1 MPWCTDSLTSVNIF
15 WLRWRRVT
23 SCVAQRDLAAISEQV
38 ETITKEAERLIGL
51 FPDAQEHIAAKH
63 EEMVQAWNG
72 LVEKATHRKE
82 KLHQAE
88 QLQMY
93 FNDYRELTWVVIVS
107 FLCFGWFV
115 FRADWHYQSLT
126 MVNIFM
132 TITWCKLEHV
142 HDNHLMQ
149 IKTCLWQSPDS
160 N

>member
-1 MPWCTDSLTSVNIF
+1 MPPLQYELVWSVLKYRCSLSVFAVQYASRSLIVAWKNGMPWCTDSLTSVNIF
-15 WLRWRRVT
+15 WLHWRRVT

-107 FLCFGWFV
+107 FLMFLLVCV
-115 FRADWHYQSLT
+115 
-126 MVNIFM
+126 
-132 TITWCKLEHV
+132 
-142 HDNHLMQ
+142 
-149 IKTCLWQSPDS
+149 
-160 N
+160 